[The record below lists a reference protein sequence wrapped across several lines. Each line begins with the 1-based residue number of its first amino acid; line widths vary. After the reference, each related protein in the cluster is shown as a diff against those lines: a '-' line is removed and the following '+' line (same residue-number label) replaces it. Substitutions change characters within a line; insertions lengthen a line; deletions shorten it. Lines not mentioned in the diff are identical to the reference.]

1 MKTWILSIVLT
12 SILVAIFSIILPKTK
27 TGNLVKA
34 IFQVILISVVIK
46 PLLSFNFNYDDKSC
60 FNSTNVQIQEN
71 FVLSVNAKKID
82 YLEENCQLILEN
94 NGISNSE
101 ISIYYIN
108 DENLNIQLEKVVVNL
123 KNSVIISPDVNIDI
137 VGRTKSI
144 ISKNLNIKEEL
155 VEVYV

>member
-46 PLLSFNFNYDDKSC
+46 PLLSFNFNYDDNSC

-123 KNSVIISPDVNIDI
+123 KNSVIISSDVNIDI

>member
-34 IFQVILISVVIK
+34 IFQAILISVVIK
-46 PLLSFNFNYDDKSC
+46 PLLSFNFNYDDNSC

-123 KNSVIISPDVNIDI
+123 KNSVIISSDVNIDI